1 MNKQIRL
8 FISILAFLLGS
19 ITSLAGIRT
28 EREMVSIAS
37 AKLAAMGGLTRA
49 ETSVRKLIDKERF
62 SVYTQGAAGF
72 VVVSRDDAL
81 PPVLAYSD
89 SSIDPDDLPC
99 GFEWWMRAV
108 DMSASA
114 KSALPL
120 RVNRTAPLFSE
131 PVGPLLQTQWGQ
143 DDPYNMLCPIYKGE
157 RAPTGCVATAVS
169 QIMKYFEYPAQG
181 KGNGYYQLGGTAGRV
196 PENISSV
203 YEWDKMI
210 DRYKGAKHVTEE
222 QRLAVAT
229 LMKEVG
235 LASHMDY
242 NETGSAA
249 YSLVASYGLCIN
261 FGYDSLALRFLLRDY
276 YSNHEWME
284 TIYKELSAR
293 RPILYGAN
301 DAGVGGHSFV
311 FDGYDADG
319 LVHVNWGWDGKA
331 DGYYNVSDLAPVL
344 NPISGPTEHYILDQA
359 MVIGFKCQETPDPDE
374 QYKSSIVII
383 GDYRL
388 EFQKS
393 YVRVKSDYFANLSF
407 LCFYGSIGVYFK
419 SAEGKDEHNMYVPIK
434 IKARELQTI
443 APNYLNDGISAMTI
457 TGSIAPG
464 NYVVYLASKAIQ
476 ETEPSPIRVPGGPIC
491 YYVTVHEDGSKEASE
506 PQPLASSISNITYA
520 DKTSAIYNLAGQRQQ
535 QLRKGINIVD
545 GKKIWMK

>member
-37 AKLAAMGGLTRA
+37 AKLTAMGGLTRA
-49 ETSVRKLIDKERF
+49 EISVRKLIDKERF

-89 SSIDPDDLPC
+89 SAIDPDDLPC

-114 KSALPL
+114 KSALPR

-143 DDPYNMLCPIYKGE
+143 EDPYNMLCPIYKGE

-181 KGNGYYQLGGTAGRV
+181 KGKGYYQLGDNAGRV
-196 PENISSV
+196 TENISSV

-210 DRYKGAKHVTEE
+210 DRYKGAKNVTEE

-242 NETGSAA
+242 AETGS
-249 YSLVASYGLCIN
+249 STTNLEASYGLCIN
-261 FGYDSLALRFLLRDY
+261 FGYDSLALRHICRDY
-276 YSNHEWME
+276 YNNQDWME
-284 TIYKELSAR
+284 KIYKELSAQ
-293 RPILYGAN
+293 RPILYRAA
-301 DAGVGGHSFV
+301 DAGAGGHAFV
-311 FDGYDADG
+311 FDGYDTDG

-374 QYKSSIVII
+374 QYRSSLAVD

-393 YVRVKSDYFANLSF
+393 YIRVKSDLIRNENF

-434 IKARELQTI
+434 IKAREMQTI
-443 APNYLNDGISAMTI
+443 DPIYYFDEISAMAI

-464 NYVVYLASKAIQ
+464 DYVVYLASKAIQ

-506 PQPLASSISNITYA
+506 PQLLASGIRDIIYA
-520 DKTSAIYNLAGQRQQ
+520 DKTSVIYNLAGQRQQ